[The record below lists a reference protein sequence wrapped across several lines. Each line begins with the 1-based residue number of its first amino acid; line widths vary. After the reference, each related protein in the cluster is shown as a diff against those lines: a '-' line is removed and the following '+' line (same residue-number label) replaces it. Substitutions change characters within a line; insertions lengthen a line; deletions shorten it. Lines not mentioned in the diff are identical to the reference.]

1 MDKKTEIATLGGGCF
16 WCVEAVLEQL
26 RGVEKVVSGYAGGKS
41 EKPTYQQVC
50 SGTSGHIEVVQV
62 TFDPSVL
69 SYRDLLGVFFTAHD
83 PTTMDQQ
90 GADRGVQYR
99 SIIYFHSP
107 EQEKT
112 ARELVAELTKENV
125 FPRPIVTKIEPAPT
139 FWPGEEYHQG
149 YYQANSEQGYCQAVI
164 APKLAKFRK
173 LFADRAK

>member
-1 MDKKTEIATLGGGCF
+1 VDKKFEIATVGGGCF

-26 RGVEKVVSGYAGGKS
+26 KGVEKVVSGYAGGKS
-41 EKPTYQQVC
+41 DNPTYRQVC
-50 SGTSGHIEVVQV
+50 SGDSGHIEVVQV
-62 TFDPSVL
+62 TFDPAVL

-83 PTTMDQQ
+83 PTSMDRQ
-90 GADRGVQYR
+90 GADAGIQYR

-112 ARELVAELTKENV
+112 ARELVAELAAEKV

-139 FWPGEEYHQG
+139 FWPAEEYHQG
-149 YYQANSEQGYCQAVI
+149 YYRGNSEQGYCQFVI

-173 LFADRAK
+173 LYADRAK

>member
-1 MDKKTEIATLGGGCF
+1 MEKKTEIATLGGGCF

-41 EKPTYQQVC
+41 EKPTYRQVC
-50 SGTSGHIEVVQV
+50 NGDSGHIEVVQV
-62 TFDPSVL
+62 TFDPSVV

-83 PTTMDQQ
+83 PTSMDQQ

-99 SIIYFHSP
+99 SIIYVHSP

-125 FPRPIVTKIEPAPT
+125 FPRPIVTKIEPVPT

-149 YYQANSEQGYCQAVI
+149 YYRANSEQGYCQAVI